1 MKVLLDTCVYGGGV
15 EILEAAG
22 YDVIWAGNWPQDP
35 GDEEILRRAYSEG
48 RILITLDKDF
58 GELAVLFRKP
68 HCGIIRLVDLSYTQE
83 PKVCMQVLDK
93 YGEVLQKGAIVTAEL
108 DRLRFRPPDPET

>member
-22 YDVIWAGNWPQDP
+22 YDVIWAGNWPRDP

-58 GELAVLFRKP
+58 GELAVLFGRL
-68 HCGIIRLVDLSYTQE
+68 HCGIIRLVGVSSIQQ
-83 PKVCMQVLDK
+83 PVVCMRVLDK

-108 DRLRFRPPDPET
+108 DRLRFRPPDPEM